1 MEEVY
6 RRQFEQSH
14 MDESIL
20 ENIDAKAEARV
31 KSAMQ

>member
-6 RRQFEQSH
+6 RRQFEQSQ

-20 ENIDAKAEARV
+20 ADVEVKAQARV
-31 KSAMQ
+31 KSAIP